1 MLPHNK
7 IYLSRA
13 QTKSMSAYE
22 PIGDPTGGAAYGEF
36 NDPVTAAVSI
46 GANLL
51 GASMGADASENAANT
66 QAAASRYSADQQKAM
81 FDVQNKQ
88 QTGYRAAG
96 GSALG
101 QIGALG
107 SGQYQTYDAAGN
119 PVGDMKTG
127 SGYLTKQFSP
137 QDFAEGMDPGYAFR
151 LKQGQEQAM
160 RQANLGGG
168 ALSGNALAGLQD
180 YTQGQASQEYGNAF
194 NRFQTQRGNIYNT
207 LASIAG
213 LGQTSLGQTG
223 NQSVAAG
230 ANIGNAISN
239 AGAAQAAGQVGVA
252 NAYSGGL
259 TGAANTYALSNL
271 LRGNQPQ
278 TFSDNSG
285 WSGGGS
291 GMVNVPGQGTT
302 SIGDYFAA

>member
-36 NDPVTAAVSI
+36 NDPVTAAVVVGGSLLAADMQS
-46 GANLL
+46 GA
-51 GASMGADASENAANT
+51 ASDAAGI
-66 QAAASRYSADQQKAM
+66 QAAASDRSAAMQKAM
-81 FDVQNKQ
+81 FDTQNKQ

-96 GSALG
+96 GNALS

-107 SGQYQTYDAAGN
+107 SGQYQTYDEAGN

-137 QDFAEGMDPGYAFR
+137 QDFAEGIDPGYAFR

-223 NQSVAAG
+223 AASTTAG
-230 ANIGNAISN
+230 ANIGQAISN
-239 AGAAQAAGQVGVA
+239 AGSAQAAGVVGSA
-252 NAYSGGL
+252 NAMAGGIQNI
-259 TGAANTYALSNL
+259 GSTYALSNM
-271 LRGNQPQ
+271 LRPQ
-278 TFSDNSG
+278 TATPAPVGGFTGSDIG
-285 WSGGGS
+285 
-291 GMVNVPGQGTT
+291 NVSYSLRT
-302 SIGDYFAA
+302 

>member
-1 MLPHNK
+1 MLPHK

-36 NDPVTAAVSI
+36 NDPVTAVVSA

-51 GASMGADASENAANT
+51 GASMGADAAENAANT
-66 QAAASRYSADQQKAM
+66 QAAASRYSADQQKQM

-96 GSALG
+96 QQGLA

-119 PVGDMKTG
+119 PVGDLKTG
-127 SGYLTKQFSP
+127 SDYLTKQFSP
-137 QDFAEGMDPGYAFR
+137 EDFADGIDPGYAFR

-223 NQSVAAG
+223 TQSVAAG

-271 LRGNQPQ
+271 LRSNQPQ
-278 TFSDNSG
+278 TFSDTSG

-302 SIGDYFAA
+302 SIGDYFRT

>member
-1 MLPHNK
+1 
-7 IYLSRA
+7 
-13 QTKSMSAYE
+13 MSWVA
-22 PIGDPTGGAAYGEF
+22 
-36 NDPVTAAVSI
+36 AAVA
-46 GANLL
+46 GATLVSGYL
-51 GASMGADASENAANT
+51 GAEAAGDAASQ
-66 QAAASRYSADQQKAM
+66 QAGASRYSAELQKQM

-96 GSALG
+96 QQGLA

-107 SGQYQTYDAAGN
+107 SGTYQVYDEAGN
-119 PVGDMKTG
+119 LVGEPKIG

-137 QDFAEGMDPGYAFR
+137 EDFAAGIDPGYAWR

-213 LGQTSLGQTG
+213 LGQTSLGQTSAAST
-223 NQSVAAG
+223 NAG
-230 ANIGNAISN
+230 ANIGQAISN
-239 AGAAQAAGQVGVA
+239 AGSAAAAGTVGAA
-252 NAYSGGL
+252 NAYGGAIQ
-259 TGAANTYALSNL
+259 GV
-271 LRGNQPQ
+271 GNQYYLSQLLKPQ
-278 TFSDNSG
+278 SQPTATPTGYGTPVSQPFD
-285 WSGGGS
+285 
-291 GMVNVPGQGTT
+291 VNV
-302 SIGDYFAA
+302 A